1 MEQGPNSDKTGQHL
15 PRNSSKTLDNTQP
28 NHYIYVVNL
37 HCKIGRVTEEHMIR
51 TGLTRSGGLA
61 AMVGGFVSALLG
73 LLYALLAK
81 QEY

>member
-1 MEQGPNSDKTGQHL
+1 
-15 PRNSSKTLDNTQP
+15 
-28 NHYIYVVNL
+28 
-37 HCKIGRVTEEHMIR
+37 MIR